1 MYPYSVYI
9 QCKSSDSKDALS
21 TAELWEKAVVALFL
35 WERLNVSVGVFVF
48 VKTHQTCSLSSWFA
62 VGWRA
67 LGPGCVADSA
77 HTGRSRECAAGR
89 SPCSL
94 CAATH

>member
-1 MYPYSVYI
+1 MG
-9 QCKSSDSKDALS
+9 KSSSDI
-21 TAELWEKAVVALFL
+21 
-35 WERLNVSVGVFVF
+35 VSVGEVELVYRC
-48 VKTHQTCSLSSWFA
+48 VCLCACMEKKKKKTHQTCSLSSWFA